1 MGLKKKR
8 LEVLAQKL
16 NLEKNI
22 KFFGFLEND
31 GDIYALMKSPKVFV
45 LPSTRE
51 GFGIVVIE
59 ANACGILVITV
70 DHKDNAARDLI
81 EEGKNGFVC
90 QLDEKEIAKNIM
102 KGFKNTN
109 RIKQTCTN
117 SVKPYDW
124 DNLMKKLEEVYLI

>member
-81 EEGKNGFVC
+81 EEEKNGFFC
-90 QLDEKEIAKNIM
+90 QLNEEEIAKRIM
-102 KGFKNTN
+102 
-109 RIKQTCTN
+109 RILDNN
-117 SVKPYDW
+117 SDQK
-124 DNLMKKLEEVYLI
+124 MKRTVWI